1 MSQWNPAP
9 LHASS
14 SALPLAPPALHRR
27 RSVLAGDDV
36 LLQCELRSNLATPRW
51 TLNGRELRAVSPV
64 SGYRLG
70 SDGLLILAARA
81 EHSGSYRCFA
91 VENAVSVLLRLYS
104 VSVHSDRL
112 PPPTVPTANT
122 QPPAVSSPIQ
132 LPTAGGASEREFPPT
147 PTTSPPPLPDD
158 LLTSGRLEALYL
170 PLVSVLG
177 GLSLVLTVVLIYI
190 SFCRRRR
197 QRKLSQQRHLQV
209 LGASERK
216 RSSYLELRTIS
227 GHCNGRQERRSISS
241 TDSFFSRSPPPAP
254 PLPTPPPPPPGTDYA
269 NGLSATIPV
278 VLRKMNN
285 VGSSSYMLLRQADQL
300 GAPPLYHSFTEEL
313 NRILEQRNHSQMDL
327 LTEQS
332 SV

>member
-1 MSQWNPAP
+1 MGAAP
-9 LHASS
+9 PHTSS
-14 SALPLAPPALHRR
+14 PSPPLAPPALHRR

-51 TLNGRELRAVSPV
+51 TLNGRDLRASSPA

-104 VSVHSDRL
+104 VSVHSEPL
-112 PPPTVPTANT
+112 PPAVAATADA
-122 QPPAVSSPIQ
+122 QPPAASSPVQ
-132 LPTAGGASEREFPPT
+132 SLSSGGATEQEVPPT
-147 PTTSPPPLPDD
+147 PTTPPHPLPDD
-158 LLTSGRLEALYL
+158 LLTYGRLEAIYL
-170 PLVSVLG
+170 PLVAVLG
-177 GLSLVLTVVLIYI
+177 GLCLVLTVVLIYI
-190 SFCRRRR
+190 SYCRRRR

-254 PLPTPPPPPPGTDYA
+254 PLPTPPPPAPGADYP
-269 NGLSATIPV
+269 NGLSATLPG
-278 VLRKMNN
+278 VLRKINSS
-285 VGSSSYMLLRQADQL
+285 GSGSYMLLRQADQL

-313 NRILEQRNHSQMDL
+313 NRILEQRNHSHLDL

>member
-1 MSQWNPAP
+1 M
-9 LHASS
+9 
-14 SALPLAPPALHRR
+14 
-27 RSVLAGDDV
+27 LAGDDV

-51 TLNGRELRAVSPV
+51 TLNGRELRTAGPA

-70 SDGLLILAARA
+70 SDGLLILAARVQ
-81 EHSGSYRCFA
+81 HSGSYRCFA

-104 VSVHSDRL
+104 VSVHSEPL
-112 PPPTVPTANT
+112 PPPATPTAAA
-122 QPPAVSSPIQ
+122 QPPAASSPAQ
-132 LPTAGGASEREFPPT
+132 LPSTGGTTERGSPPT
-147 PTTSPPPLPDD
+147 PTPPPPDD

-170 PLVSVLG
+170 PLVGVLG
-177 GLSLVLTVVLIYI
+177 GLCLVLSVVLIHI
-190 SFCRRRR
+190 SFCSRRKH
-197 QRKLSQQRHLQV
+197 RKQQQQRHLQV

-227 GHCNGRQERRSISS
+227 GHCNGRQDRRSVSS

-254 PLPTPPPPPPGTDYA
+254 PLPTPPPPPPGADYA
-269 NGLSATIPV
+269 NGLSATLPG

-285 VGSSSYMLLRQADQL
+285 GGGGGGGGSYMLLRQADQL

-313 NRILEQRNHSQMDL
+313 NRILEQRNHSQLDL

>member
-1 MSQWNPAP
+1 MPAP
-9 LHASS
+9 PYASS
-14 SALPLAPPALHRR
+14 PAPSPAPSALHRR

-51 TLNGRELRAVSPV
+51 TLNGRELQAVSLT

-91 VENAVSVLLRLYS
+91 VENAVSVLLRLYL
-104 VSVHSDRL
+104 VSVHSDSHPPPAAPTADAQPPAASNPVQLPSTEGATEREFSPALTTTL
-112 PPPTVPTANT
+112 PPP
-122 QPPAVSSPIQ
+122 
-132 LPTAGGASEREFPPT
+132 
-147 PTTSPPPLPDD
+147 PDN

-170 PLVSVLG
+170 PLVGVLG
-177 GLSLVLTVVLIYI
+177 GLCLVLSMVLIYI
-190 SFCRRRR
+190 SFCSRRK
-197 QRKLSQQRHLQV
+197 QRKLSQQQCHLQV

-227 GHCNGRQERRSISS
+227 GHCNGRQERRSVSS

-254 PLPTPPPPPPGTDYA
+254 PLPTPPPPPSDADYT
-269 NGLSATIPV
+269 NGLSATLPG

-285 VGSSSYMLLRQADQL
+285 GSGGGSYMLLRQTDQL
-300 GAPPLYHSFTEEL
+300 GVPPLYHSFTEEL
-313 NRILEQRNHSQMDL
+313 NRILEQRNHSQLDL